1 MRLILVH
8 LLWHFDLELDERRM
22 GDTDWM
28 AVQGIWILW
37 DKKPLWVVLKN
48 RKSVGHQK
56 SSPR

>member
-8 LLWHFDLELDERRM
+8 LLWHFDIELDRRRM
-22 GDTDWM
+22 ENMDWM

-48 RKSVGHQK
+48 RST
-56 SSPR
+56 